1 MNVNSKIWITG
12 LLSLCL
18 AACGDSAA
26 SGGDESS
33 VPVPIGFS
41 SDVPP
46 QEKEQ
51 TRATTDAISSMYVFA
66 SYTQAADWK
75 TTDVPNFMYKQ
86 LMENSSGSWTYSP
99 LKYWPNATDEKI
111 SFFAYTPAD
120 ITNPTPSAANESGP
134 KLTYT
139 IPPKIVDHQDLLV
152 GSCLNRKK
160 GSGTVSFTL
169 KHALTQVKFKIKKA
183 DSETATVNLTAL
195 NVLAPGKATL
205 SFTTTEGSFTWAVD
219 NMTASST
226 FTTEIAT
233 PVSLTNSASEFGPFL
248 LFPIGDPSLQVIL
261 KLTYN
266 LTEPSPISTTVT
278 MNSAIQLPA
287 TPQWNSGSSI
297 TYTVSVI
304 DDRLVISDVVTINN
318 FTDDGKTNVPE
329 KDTDADGNISAT

>member
-1 MNVNSKIWITG
+1 MNANSKIWITG

-26 SGGDESS
+26 SGGDEPS

-51 TRATTDAISSMYVFA
+51 TRAADAINSMYVFA
-66 SYTQAADWK
+66 SYTGAANWT

-111 SFFAYTPAD
+111 SFFAYAP
-120 ITNPTPSAANESGP
+120 TNMTGVTLSAANVSGP
-134 KLTYT
+134 KLTYA
-139 IPPKIVDHQDLLV
+139 IPQKIADHQDLLV
-152 GSCLNRKK
+152 GSCQNRKK

-169 KHALTQVKFKIKKA
+169 KHALTQVKFKIKKD

-219 NMTASST
+219 NATASST
-226 FTTEIAT
+226 FITEITT
-233 PVSLTNSASEFGPFL
+233 PVSLTGTANEFGPFL
-248 LFPIGDPSLQVIL
+248 LFPIGAPSSQVTL
-261 KLTYN
+261 KLTYT
-266 LTEPSPISTTVT
+266 LTEPAPISTTVT

-287 TPQWNSGSSI
+287 TAQWNSGSSI
-297 TYTVSVI
+297 TYTVSVL
-304 DDRLVISDVVTINN
+304 DDRLVISDVVKIND
-318 FTDDGKTNVPE
+318 FTDDGTTNVPE

>member
-51 TRATTDAISSMYVFA
+51 TRAITDAISSMYVFA

-111 SFFAYTPAD
+111 SFFAYAPAD
-120 ITNPTPSAANESGP
+120 ITNLTPSAANASGS

-139 IPPKIVDHQDLLV
+139 IPQKIADHQDLLV

-160 GSGTVSFTL
+160 GSGTVSFTM
-169 KHALTQVKFKIKKA
+169 KHALTQVKFKIKKDA
-183 DSETATVNLTAL
+183 SETATVTLTGL
-195 NVLAPGKATL
+195 NIIAPGTGTL
-205 SFTTTEGSFTWAVD
+205 SFSETEGSFNWTLD
-219 NMTASST
+219 NTATSST
-226 FTTEIAT
+226 FTAAIS
-233 PVSLTNSASEFGPFL
+233 PSVSLTNAATEFGPFF
-248 LFPIGDPSLQVIL
+248 LFPVGDPSSQVTL
-261 KLTYN
+261 KLTYT
-266 LTEPSPISTTVT
+266 LTKVSGSNTGTSVPIT
-278 MNSAIQLPA
+278 SAIALPA
-287 TPQWNSGSSI
+287 TPVWNSGSSI
-297 TYTVSVI
+297 IYTTSVM
-304 DDRLVISDVVTINN
+304 DDRLEINSVTV
-318 FTDDGKTNVPE
+318 TDFGSGTE
-329 KDTDADGNISAT
+329 AGTDIPAT